1 MSQEAKGRI
10 GVLGAGAWGT
20 ALAHVAR
27 HAGHAVHIW
36 SRVESSLEPLR
47 GADALILAVPAQAAR
62 AVIEA
67 VKPATHDGQPLII
80 SAKGIEQG
88 SGLFMHQV
96 ASLAANHLKPM
107 VLSGPSFAA
116 DVMKGLPTAVVLA
129 ASSMDEASRWSEAL
143 SLPMFRIYVSDD
155 VSGVEIG
162 GALKN
167 VLAIACGISDGRGLG
182 DSARAALTTRGFAEL
197 TRFAAQLGARPE
209 TLMGLSG
216 LGDLLLTCSS
226 RQSRNYAFGL
236 AIGQGNTAQQALG
249 MASGVVE
256 GAHTVRIAHELALRH
271 KIDMPIVAAV
281 HVIVDGGAA
290 PEQEIARLLSRPLG
304 PEIRQG

>member
-1 MSQEAKGRI
+1 MKL
-10 GVLGAGAWGT
+10 GVLGAGAWGS

-27 HAGHAVHIW
+27 TAGHEVHVW
-36 SRVESSLEPLR
+36 SRGGALEPLR
-47 GADALILAVPAQAAR
+47 EAQGLILAVPAQGVR
-62 AVIEA
+62 EVLSGLKSI
-67 VKPATHDGQPLII
+67 VTNSGNRLPLII

-88 SGLFMHQV
+88 TGLFMNEVVAQV
-96 ASLAANHLKPM
+96 LPQAKPM

-116 DVMKGLPTAVVLA
+116 DVMKGLPTAVVMA
-129 ASSMDEASRWSEAL
+129 AREITQAHQWAEAL
-143 SLPMFRIYVSDD
+143 SLPQFRIYASDD
-155 VSGVEIG
+155 VKGVEIG

-197 TRFAAQLGARPE
+197 TRFAAKMGANPD

-226 RQSRNYAFGL
+226 RQSRNYSFGH
-236 AIGQGNTAQQALG
+236 ALG
-249 MASGVVE
+249 EGKSVAAALAQSRGVVE
-256 GAHTVRIAHELALRH
+256 GAATVKIAQALARQH
-271 KIDMPIVAAV
+271 GVDMPIVDAV
-281 HVIVDGGAA
+281 HAIVDEGVA
-290 PEQEIARLLSRPLG
+290 PDQEIARLLSRPLG

>member
-1 MSQEAKGRI
+1 MRLA
-10 GVLGAGAWGT
+10 VLGAGAWGT

-27 HAGHAVHIW
+27 SAGHEVHVW
-36 SRVESSLEPLR
+36 SRAEPALEPLR
-47 GADALILAVPAQAAR
+47 GSEAAILAVPAQGVR
-62 AVIEA
+62 KVLSGLKTI
-67 VKPATHDGQPLII
+67 VTNSIPLII
-80 SAKGIEQG
+80 AAKGIEQG
-88 SGLFMHQV
+88 TGLFMNEVV
-96 ASLAANHLKPM
+96 AEVLPEAQPM

-129 ASSMDEASRWSEAL
+129 AAELSAARRWAEAL
-143 SLPMFRIYVSDD
+143 SVPAFRIYASDD
-155 VSGVEIG
+155 VKGVEIG

-197 TRFAAQLGARPE
+197 TRFAARLGAKPE

-226 RQSRNYAFGL
+226 RQSRNYSFGFAVGEGKSVAEAL
-236 AIGQGNTAQQALG
+236 AL
-249 MASGVVE
+249 SKGVVE
-256 GAHTVRIAHELALRH
+256 GAATVRIAQRIAHRLGL
-271 KIDMPIVAAV
+271 DMPIVDAV
-281 HVIVDGGAA
+281 HAIVDENAA
-290 PEQEIARLLSRPLG
+290 PAQEIARLLARPLG

>member
-1 MSQEAKGRI
+1 MRI
-10 GVLGAGAWGT
+10 AVLGAGAWGT

-27 HAGHAVHIW
+27 SAGHEVQVW
-36 SRVESSLEPLR
+36 SRGKALEPL
-47 GADALILAVPAQAAR
+47 GSAEAAILAVPAQGVR
-62 AVIEA
+62 EVLTGLKSI
-67 VKPATHDGQPLII
+67 VTKPGKRLPLII

-88 SGLFMHQV
+88 TGLFMNEVV
-96 ASLAANHLKPM
+96 AEVLPTAEPL

-116 DVMKGLPTAVVLA
+116 DVLKGLPTAVVMA
-129 ASSMDEASRWSEAL
+129 ANDIATAREFAETL
-143 SLPMFRIYVSDD
+143 SLPHFRIYASDD
-155 VSGVEIG
+155 VLGVEIG

-197 TRFAAQLGARPE
+197 TRFAAKLGAKPE

-226 RQSRNYAFGL
+226 TQSRNYCFGH
-236 AIGQGNTAQQALG
+236 ALG
-249 MASGVVE
+249 EGKSVAEALRQSRGVVE
-256 GAHTVRIAHELALRH
+256 GAATVKVAQALARQH
-271 KIDMPIVAAV
+271 GVDMPIVDAV
-281 HVIVDGGAA
+281 HAIVDEGRP
-290 PEQEIARLLSRPLG
+290 PEQEIARLLARPLG

>member
-1 MSQEAKGRI
+1 
-10 GVLGAGAWGT
+10 
-20 ALAHVAR
+20 
-27 HAGHAVHIW
+27 
-36 SRVESSLEPLR
+36 LEPL
-47 GADALILAVPAQAAR
+47 GAAQAWILAVPAQGVR
-62 AVIEA
+62 EA
-67 VKPATHDGQPLII
+67 LSGVKSIVTKPLPLII

-88 SGLFMHQV
+88 TGLFMNEV
-96 ASLAANHLKPM
+96 VGEVLPGAEAL

-116 DVMKGLPTAVVLA
+116 DVLKGLPTAVVIA
-129 ASSMDEASRWSEAL
+129 ANRLDEAQGWAEAL
-143 SLPMFRIYVSDD
+143 SLPHFRIYASDD
-155 VSGVEIG
+155 VKGVEIG

-197 TRFAAQLGARPE
+197 SRFAARLGAKPE

-226 RQSRNYAFGL
+226 RQSRNYSFGH
-236 AIGQGNTAQQALG
+236 ALG
-249 MASGVVE
+249 EGKTVAEALKLSRGVVE
-256 GAHTVRIAHELALRH
+256 GASTVKIAQALARQH
-271 KIDMPIVAAV
+271 GVDMPIVDAV
-281 HVIVDGGAA
+281 HAIVDEGKS

>member
-1 MSQEAKGRI
+1 MKL
-10 GVLGAGAWGT
+10 GVLGAGAWGA

-27 HAGHAVHIW
+27 TAGHEVHVW
-36 SRVESSLEPLR
+36 SRGGALQPLQEAQ
-47 GADALILAVPAQAAR
+47 GLILAVPAQGVR
-62 AVIEA
+62 EVLSGLKSI
-67 VKPATHDGQPLII
+67 VTNSGNRLPLII

-88 SGLFMHQV
+88 TGLFMNEVV
-96 ASLAANHLKPM
+96 AEVLPQAEPM

-116 DVMKGLPTAVVLA
+116 DVMKGLPTAVVMA
-129 ASSMDEASRWSEAL
+129 ADSIADARTWAEAL
-143 SLPMFRIYVSDD
+143 SLPQFRIYASDD
-155 VSGVEIG
+155 VKGVEIG

-197 TRFAAQLGARPE
+197 TRFAAKMGANPD

-226 RQSRNYAFGL
+226 RQSRNYSFGH
-236 AIGQGNTAQQALG
+236 ALG
-249 MASGVVE
+249 EGKSVAAALAQSRGVVE
-256 GAHTVRIAHELALRH
+256 GAATVKIAQALARQH
-271 KIDMPIVAAV
+271 GVDMPIVDAV
-281 HVIVDGGAA
+281 HAIVDEGVA
-290 PEQEIARLLSRPLG
+290 PDQEIARLLSRPLG